1 MSFNSLRTWSS
12 PKDSKV
18 LSPKDSKVLK
28 LGAQKQHPTSE
39 DSFNSMPLC
48 YYLMSNDVDSLDVI
62 VIGGGLAGLTTAALL
77 ARSGKAVTLFEHSS
91 REIGG
96 RARTT
101 GIDVSL
107 LIQSR

>member
-1 MSFNSLRTWSS
+1 MVLPKRFKSLI
-12 PKDSKV
+12 PKS
-18 LSPKDSKVLK
+18 LK
-28 LGAQKQHPTSE
+28 AGCSE
-39 DSFNSMPLC
+39 ATPYKRGTFNSMPLC

-96 RARTT
+96 RAR
-101 GIDVSL
+101 L
-107 LIQSR
+107 Q